1 MIQFENRIF
10 RLILIIF
17 FVNYILSDKLRK
29 MDDEFEARLV
39 YSSDSDDDELDK
51 DIALGPVAPAQPLDE
66 QIDNILAEVEQ
77 RPSIIEDDEPLFSV
91 KAKKSNKILSSD
103 EDSDV
108 ATVQPECD
116 KEIEKSDSEDEATAQ
131 IESVK
136 EAPTTIRSTLW
147 DSDTKSDD
155 DQAKDEP
162 VRKAKKKVL
171 KKKKNDV
178 KKRIVG
184 GEDSES
190 SSSDAS
196 DDTKQKKNSQRSKGS
211 SQSSSDTDEEAT
223 HNDNVPLP
231 PREKAKQRVSA
242 KIE

>member
-1 MIQFENRIF
+1 M
-10 RLILIIF
+10 
-17 FVNYILSDKLRK
+17 RK
-29 MDDEFEARLV
+29 MDDEFESRLV

-51 DIALGPVAPAQPLDE
+51 DIELGSVAQPQSLDE
-66 QIDNILAEVEQ
+66 QIDNILAEVER
-77 RPSIIEDDEPLFSV
+77 RPSIIEDDEPLFTT

-108 ATVQPECD
+108 AAVQPESD
-116 KEIEKSDSEDEATAQ
+116 GEIEKLDSGDEATAQ
-131 IESVK
+131 IESVQ
-136 EAPTTIRSTLW
+136 EAPTTIRSALW

-171 KKKKNDV
+171 KKKKKNDV

-196 DDTKQKKNSQRSKGS
+196 DDKQQKESSQRSKGS

-223 HNDNVPLP
+223 PNDNVPLP

-242 KIE
+242 KI